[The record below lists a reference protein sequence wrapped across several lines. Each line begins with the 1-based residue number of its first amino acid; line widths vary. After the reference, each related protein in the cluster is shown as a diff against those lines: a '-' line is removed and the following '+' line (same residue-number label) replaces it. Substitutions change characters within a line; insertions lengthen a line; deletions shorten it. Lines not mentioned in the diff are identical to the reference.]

1 MAPLPPAVLDDTLA
15 IGGEEIAARRLATR
29 MTVPVEVNGTGPYR
43 FVVDSGA
50 DTSVVGRRL
59 AARLALPAGSPVMLN
74 GITESRL
81 VDRVGVDSL
90 TVGPTRVEYLQLP
103 VLDEGDLG
111 GDGMIGL
118 DALVEQ
124 RLMLDFEQRTI
135 SVDDARRPVRK
146 LDGEIVVTARLRK
159 GQLILASVRAGRTGL
174 NAIVDTGSELTI
186 GNSAL
191 RQRLEKNLRDRF
203 ETIELTGVTGTTIVL
218 QLVRVPELRIGPVI
232 LRDVPVAFAD
242 IPPFAVFGL
251 ADQPAL
257 LLGTDLMETFR
268 KVMAVPMG
276 LLFFLSEGIAR
287 FMGTPQFLL
296 WMTVFVALW
305 LGWNT
310 IAPRELQFDS
320 KDLNFTLLTL
330 MDAGYYEEAARWR
343 DWLIR
348 AAAGSPDQVQIMY
361 GIAGERRLVEWE
373 LPWLS
378 GFRKSTPVRIGNAA
392 HGQLQLDVYGEVID
406 GEVIDG
412 DALS

>member
-1 MAPLPPAVLDDTLA
+1 MVLSCAANWRRPLCTALTAVALASVAPASAQPRERPPEVRMPALPPAEIDDTLA

-257 LLGTDLMETFR
+257 LLGTDLMGMFR
-268 KVMAVPMG
+268 KVS
-276 LLFFLSEGIAR
+276 LDFRAR
-287 FMGTPQFLL
+287 KVRFQLRKCGT
-296 WMTVFVALW
+296 
-305 LGWNT
+305 
-310 IAPRELQFDS
+310 
-320 KDLNFTLLTL
+320 
-330 MDAGYYEEAARWR
+330 
-343 DWLIR
+343 
-348 AAAGSPDQVQIMY
+348 
-361 GIAGERRLVEWE
+361 
-373 LPWLS
+373 S
-378 GFRKSTPVRIGNAA
+378 GFRVSTTTAYATRLTSDSAVPAVCSR
-392 HGQLQLDVYGEVID
+392 
-406 GEVIDG
+406 
-412 DALS
+412 